1 MRQQIETICG
11 SVDEKKKLH
20 FDSPFATSFHEQ
32 MRLMCSRVVRI
43 YKRSPAYNLAR
54 LMISL
59 FYSFIIGSIFLQKG
73 GPRTIWEENE
83 IEAIVGTMFLSLTVI
98 GITSISMAVP
108 VTKRIRD
115 VFYKH
120 RASGMLTYRS
130 VYPALAAGETP
141 YLCFISLLYGI
152 VYNST
157 VGLWGV
163 KSFGMF
169 WVFFTLNVAIYSYFG
184 QAFICLVRDIPT
196 SGALVGALIG
206 YNIFFSGFVVNPK
219 NFAGPF
225 QLGLWTAP
233 GRFAFE
239 GMVMSQ
245 LHGVTAPVTAQYQSP
260 YYFSLNC
267 TGGADDPCIG
277 NVTGYVDFAFG
288 GIFTPVRED
297 KLGTIVHHGG
307 SRFFLSIDITPL
319 STFFSN
325 FFPCIVAALS
335 L

>member
-11 SVDEKKKLH
+11 SVDETKRLH
-20 FDSPFATSFHEQ
+20 FDSPFATSFNEQ

-59 FYSFIIGSIFLQKG
+59 FYSFIIGSIFLKKG
-73 GPRTIWEENE
+73 GPRDIWGQNE
-83 IEAIVGTMFLSLTVI
+83 IEAILGTMFLSLTVI

-141 YLCFISLLYGI
+141 YLCFISLLFGI
-152 VYNST
+152 VYYAT
-157 VGLWGV
+157 VGLFSPSQSVGT
-163 KSFGMF
+163 FGMF

-196 SGALVGALIG
+196 SGALVGALVG
-206 YNIFFSGFVVNPK
+206 YNIFFSGFVVNPQ
-219 NFAGPF
+219 NFVGPF

-233 GRFAFE
+233 GRFAYE
-239 GMVMSQ
+239 GLVMSQ
-245 LHGVTAPVTAQYQSP
+245 LHGVEAPVSAEYQSP

-267 TGGADDPCIG
+267 TGGADVPCVG
-277 NVTGYVDFAFG
+277 NVTGYVQFTFG
-288 GIFTPVRED
+288 DKFTPVS
-297 KLGTIVHHGG
+297 IVQW
-307 SRFFLSIDITPL
+307 
-319 STFFSN
+319 
-325 FFPCIVAALS
+325 
-335 L
+335 

>member
-1 MRQQIETICG
+1 MRLQIETIGG

-59 FYSFIIGSIFLQKG
+59 FYSFIIGSIFLQKDG
-73 GPRTIWEENE
+73 KRKVWDENE
-83 IEAIVGTMFLSLTVI
+83 IEAVLGTMFLSLTVI

-120 RASGMLTYRS
+120 RASGMLTHRS

-141 YLCFISLLYGI
+141 YLCFISLVYGI
-152 VYNST
+152 VYYST
-157 VGLWGV
+157 VGLFSIGD
-163 KSFGMF
+163 KSFGWF

-196 SGALVGALIG
+196 SGALVGALVG
-206 YNIFFSGFVVNPK
+206 YNIFFSGFVVNPQR
-219 NFAGPF
+219 FTGPF

-233 GRFAFE
+233 GRFAYE

-245 LHGVTAPVTAQYQSP
+245 LHGITAPVNAQYQSP

-267 TGGADDPCIG
+267 TGVADAPCSG
-277 NVTGYVDFAFG
+277 TVTGYVDFIFG
-288 GIFTPVRED
+288 GKFSPVSESQI
-297 KLGTIVHHGG
+297 LVV
-307 SRFFLSIDITPL
+307 SRFTIHLSQP
-319 STFFSN
+319 TF
-325 FFPCIVAALS
+325 
-335 L
+335 